1 MVMNPQDEQMNKPR
15 GGLLGLFDK
24 AMKADEDTGL
34 SPLQNFAAALDPLIL
49 KDLRGGEGI
58 RQQGVQRA
66 ATMSKNKTVDML
78 RQQGRNDLADAVM
91 NRTIGPKEAFS
102 VMQSEKAADTAFQR
116 QKDLAA
122 FSAGLKAPAAPKL
135 YSEFAKLNADL
146 QAGNISKDQYNASVQ
161 SFLNKNKMSI
171 RPFRDI
177 NRKKTKVVTVGSV
190 KIGGDNPISVQ
201 SMTNTLTTDIEATI
215 NQINQ
220 ITEAGGDLVRVS
232 CPDKESTQ
240 ALKKIIAPKK
250 NLSFS
255 ENFFHMCFGKVPE
268 KEIVKAFDVSLILYA
283 EHSFNVSTFTART
296 ITSSL
301 SDIHGA
307 ITGAIASLKG
317 PLHGGANEEVMH
329 MMKKIKKPENAL
341 KWINNALKNKE
352 VVMGFGH
359 RVYKSGDSRV
369 PTMREYFGKV
379 AKIKK
384 DKTFEKIYDIVEKV
398 MIKKKNIHPN
408 VDYPTG
414 PTYHLM
420 GFDTDFFTPIFVIS
434 RITGWSAHIMEQ
446 HAANK
451 LIRPLAKYKGSKHR
465 TVMQLNQR

>member
-1 MVMNPQDEQMNKPR
+1 MSEEIKK
-15 GGLLGLFDK
+15 GLLGIVVDETEVSKVMPEINSLTYRGYAAQDLCAKCKFEEVAYLILNGELPNKKQLKQFEKEERKERKLSKTLLDDIKRFPKKAHPMDVARTAVSIMGLEDKETKDNSPIGNMKK
-24 AMKADEDTGL
+24 AMRI
-34 SPLQNFAAALDPLIL
+34 FA
-49 KDLRGGEGI
+49 
-58 RQQGVQRA
+58 
-66 ATMSKNKTVDML
+66 KTPV
-78 RQQGRNDLADAVM
+78 A
-91 NRTIGPKEAFS
+91 
-102 VMQSEKAADTAFQR
+102 
-116 QKDLAA
+116 LAA
-122 FSAGLKAPAAPKL
+122 F
-135 YSEFAKLNADL
+135 YR
-146 QAGNISKDQYNASVQ
+146 V
-161 SFLNKNKMSI
+161 
-171 RPFRDI
+171 
-177 NRKKTKVVTVGSV
+177 RKG
-190 KIGGDNPISVQ
+190 
-201 SMTNTLTTDIEATI
+201 
-215 NQINQ
+215 
-220 ITEAGGDLVRVS
+220 
-232 CPDKESTQ
+232 
-240 ALKKIIAPKK
+240 KKIISPKS

-255 ENFFHMCFGKVPE
+255 ENFFYMCFGKVPN
-268 KEIVKAFDVSLILYA
+268 KDIVKAFDVSLILYA

-329 MMKKIKKPENAL
+329 MMNKIKKPENAF
-341 KWINNALKNKE
+341 KWINKALDNKD

-384 DKTFEKIYDIVEKV
+384 DKKFEKIYDIVEKV
-398 MIKKKNIHPN
+398 MIERKNIYPN

-451 LIRPLAKYKGSKHR
+451 LIRPLASYKGNKHR
-465 TVMQLNQR
+465 KVMELNYR

>member
-1 MVMNPQDEQMNKPR
+1 MSDEIKK
-15 GGLLGLFDK
+15 GLLGIIV
-24 AMKADEDTGL
+24 DETEVSKVMPEINSLTYRGY
-34 SPLQNFAAALDPLIL
+34 AAQDLCAKCKFEEVAYLIL
-49 KDLRGGEGI
+49 NGELPNKKQLKDFEKQERKERKLSKTLLEDIKKFPKKAHPMDVARTAVSIMGLEDKETKDNSPKANLRKVMRI
-58 RQQGVQRA
+58 FA
-66 ATMSKNKTVDML
+66 KTPV
-78 RQQGRNDLADAVM
+78 A
-91 NRTIGPKEAFS
+91 
-102 VMQSEKAADTAFQR
+102 
-116 QKDLAA
+116 LAA
-122 FSAGLKAPAAPKL
+122 FYRS
-135 YSEFAKLNADL
+135 
-146 QAGNISKDQYNASVQ
+146 
-161 SFLNKNKMSI
+161 
-171 RPFRDI
+171 
-177 NRKKTKVVTVGSV
+177 RKG
-190 KIGGDNPISVQ
+190 
-201 SMTNTLTTDIEATI
+201 
-215 NQINQ
+215 
-220 ITEAGGDLVRVS
+220 
-232 CPDKESTQ
+232 
-240 ALKKIIAPKK
+240 KKIIPPKN

-255 ENFFHMCFGKVPE
+255 ENFFHMCFGKVPN
-268 KEIVKAFDVSLILYA
+268 KDIVKAFDVSLILYA

-329 MMKKIKKPENAL
+329 MMNKIKKPENAH
-341 KWINNALKNKE
+341 KWINNALDNKD

-384 DKTFEKIYDIVEKV
+384 DKKFEKIYDIVEKV
-398 MIKKKNIHPN
+398 MIERKDIHPN

-434 RITGWSAHIMEQ
+434 RITGWSAHIIEQ

-451 LIRPLAKYKGSKHR
+451 LIRPLASYKGSKHR
-465 TVMQLNQR
+465 KVMQLNQR

>member
-1 MVMNPQDEQMNKPR
+1 MSGDIKK
-15 GGLLGLFDK
+15 GLLGIIVDETEISKVMPEINSLTYRGYAAQDLCEACRFEEVAYLILNKDLPNSIQLKKFEKEERNARELTKNLYEIIKHMPKKSHPMDVARTAVSVLGLEDKETADSSHEANMRK
-24 AMKADEDTGL
+24 AMRI
-34 SPLQNFAAALDPLIL
+34 FA
-49 KDLRGGEGI
+49 
-58 RQQGVQRA
+58 
-66 ATMSKNKTVDML
+66 KT
-78 RQQGRNDLADAVM
+78 Q
-91 NRTIGPKEAFS
+91 
-102 VMQSEKAADTAFQR
+102 TA
-116 QKDLAA
+116 LAA
-122 FSAGLKAPAAPKL
+122 F
-135 YSEFAKLNADL
+135 Y
-146 QAGNISKDQYNASVQ
+146 
-161 SFLNKNKMSI
+161 
-171 RPFRDI
+171 R
-177 NRKKTKVVTVGSV
+177 
-190 KIGGDNPISVQ
+190 
-201 SMTNTLTTDIEATI
+201 
-215 NQINQ
+215 
-220 ITEAGGDLVRVS
+220 VRNG
-232 CPDKESTQ
+232 
-240 ALKKIIAPKK
+240 KKIIKPKK
-250 NLSFS
+250 TLSFA
-255 ENFFHMCFGKVPE
+255 ENFFYMCFGKVPQ

-329 MMKKIKKPENAL
+329 MMKKIKKPEYAL
-341 KWINNALKNKE
+341 KWIKNALKNKE

-398 MIKKKNIHPN
+398 MIKEKNIYPN

-451 LIRPLAKYKGSKHR
+451 LIRPLAKYKGNKHR
-465 TVMQLNQR
+465 KVMQLNQR

>member
-1 MVMNPQDEQMNKPR
+1 MSDDIKK
-15 GGLLGLFDK
+15 GLLGIVV
-24 AMKADEDTGL
+24 DETEVSKVMPEINSLTYRGY
-34 SPLQNFAAALDPLIL
+34 AAQDLCAKCKFEEVAYLIL
-49 KDLRGGEGI
+49 NGELPTKKQLKKFEKEERKERKLSKTLLDDIKKFPKKAHPMDVARTAVSIMGLEDKETKDNSPKANMR
-58 RQQGVQRA
+58 
-66 ATMSKNKTVDML
+66 K
-78 RQQGRNDLADAVM
+78 VM
-91 NRTIGPKEAFS
+91 RIFAKMPVA
-102 VMQSEKAADTAFQR
+102 
-116 QKDLAA
+116 LAA
-122 FSAGLKAPAAPKL
+122 FYRA
-135 YSEFAKLNADL
+135 
-146 QAGNISKDQYNASVQ
+146 
-161 SFLNKNKMSI
+161 
-171 RPFRDI
+171 
-177 NRKKTKVVTVGSV
+177 RKG
-190 KIGGDNPISVQ
+190 
-201 SMTNTLTTDIEATI
+201 
-215 NQINQ
+215 
-220 ITEAGGDLVRVS
+220 
-232 CPDKESTQ
+232 
-240 ALKKIIAPKK
+240 KKIIPPKK

-255 ENFFHMCFGKVPE
+255 ENFFHMCFGKVPN
-268 KEIVKAFDVSLILYA
+268 KDIVKAFDVSLILYA

-329 MMKKIKKPENAL
+329 MMNKIKKPENAL
-341 KWINNALKNKE
+341 KWINKALDNKD

-384 DKTFEKIYDIVEKV
+384 DKKFEKIYDIVEKV
-398 MIKKKNIHPN
+398 MIDRKNIYPN

-434 RITGWSAHIMEQ
+434 RITGWSAHIIEQ

-451 LIRPLAKYKGSKHR
+451 LIRPLASYKGNKHR
-465 TVMQLNQR
+465 RVLQLNQR

>member
-1 MVMNPQDEQMNKPR
+1 MSDEVKK
-15 GGLLGLFDK
+15 GLLGIVVDETEVSKVMPEINSLTYRGYAVQDLCEMCRFEEAAYLILTGDLPNSIELKKFEKEERGNRDLTKNLNEIIKHMPKKSPPMDVARTAVSVMGLEDKDTTNNSPEANMRK
-24 AMKADEDTGL
+24 AMRI
-34 SPLQNFAAALDPLIL
+34 F
-49 KDLRGGEGI
+49 
-58 RQQGVQRA
+58 
-66 ATMSKNKTVDML
+66 SKT
-78 RQQGRNDLADAVM
+78 
-91 NRTIGPKEAFS
+91 P
-102 VMQSEKAADTAFQR
+102 TA
-116 QKDLAA
+116 LAA
-122 FSAGLKAPAAPKL
+122 F
-135 YSEFAKLNADL
+135 YR
-146 QAGNISKDQYNASVQ
+146 
-161 SFLNKNKMSI
+161 I
-171 RPFRDI
+171 R
-177 NRKKTKVVTVGSV
+177 KG
-190 KIGGDNPISVQ
+190 
-201 SMTNTLTTDIEATI
+201 
-215 NQINQ
+215 
-220 ITEAGGDLVRVS
+220 
-232 CPDKESTQ
+232 
-240 ALKKIIAPKK
+240 KKIIKPKK
-250 NLSFS
+250 NLTFS
-255 ENFFHMCFGKVPE
+255 ENFFYMCFGKVPS

-329 MMKKIKKPENAL
+329 MMNKIKKPENAL
-341 KWINNALKNKE
+341 KWINNALDNKD

-369 PTMREYFGKV
+369 PTMKEYFKKV

-384 DKTFEKIYDIVEKV
+384 DKKFVKIYDIVEKV
-398 MIKKKNIHPN
+398 MIERKNIHPN

-446 HAANK
+446 HASNK

-465 TVMQLNQR
+465 QVMLLNQR

>member
-1 MVMNPQDEQMNKPR
+1 MNDDIKK
-15 GGLLGLFDK
+15 GLLGITV
-24 AMKADEDTGL
+24 DETEVSKVMPEINSLTYRGY
-34 SPLQNFAAALDPLIL
+34 AAQDLCAKCKFEEVAYLIL
-49 KDLRGGEGI
+49 NGELPNKKQLKSFEKVERKERNLSKTLLDDIKKFPKKAHPMDVARTAVSIMGLEDKDTKDNSPKSNMKKVMRI
-58 RQQGVQRA
+58 FA
-66 ATMSKNKTVDML
+66 KTPV
-78 RQQGRNDLADAVM
+78 A
-91 NRTIGPKEAFS
+91 
-102 VMQSEKAADTAFQR
+102 
-116 QKDLAA
+116 LAA
-122 FSAGLKAPAAPKL
+122 F
-135 YSEFAKLNADL
+135 YR
-146 QAGNISKDQYNASVQ
+146 V
-161 SFLNKNKMSI
+161 
-171 RPFRDI
+171 
-177 NRKKTKVVTVGSV
+177 RKGKKV
-190 KIGGDNPISVQ
+190 IP
-201 SMTNTLTTDIEATI
+201 
-215 NQINQ
+215 
-220 ITEAGGDLVRVS
+220 
-232 CPDKESTQ
+232 
-240 ALKKIIAPKK
+240 PKK
-250 NLSFS
+250 KLSFS
-255 ENFFHMCFGKVPE
+255 ENFFHMCFGKVPT

-329 MMKKIKKPENAL
+329 MMNKIKKPENAL
-341 KWINNALKNKE
+341 KWINKALDNKE

-384 DKTFEKIYDIVEKV
+384 DKKFEKIYDIVEKV
-398 MIKKKNIHPN
+398 MIDRKNIHPN

-434 RITGWSAHIMEQ
+434 RITGWSAHIIEQ

-451 LIRPLAKYKGSKHR
+451 LIRPLASYKGNKYR
-465 TVMQLNQR
+465 KVVRLNQR

>member
-1 MVMNPQDEQMNKPR
+1 MSDDIKKGLMGVTVDVTAISKVMPEINSLTYRGYAAQDLCSQCQFEEVAYLILNGELPNKKQYKQFLKDEVGERTLSKNLINIIKQMPKKSHPMDVAR
-15 GGLLGLFDK
+15 TAVSFMGLEDKETTDNSPKANLRK
-24 AMKADEDTGL
+24 AMRI
-34 SPLQNFAAALDPLIL
+34 F
-49 KDLRGGEGI
+49 
-58 RQQGVQRA
+58 
-66 ATMSKNKTVDML
+66 SKT
-78 RQQGRNDLADAVM
+78 
-91 NRTIGPKEAFS
+91 P
-102 VMQSEKAADTAFQR
+102 TA
-116 QKDLAA
+116 LAA
-122 FSAGLKAPAAPKL
+122 F
-135 YSEFAKLNADL
+135 Y
-146 QAGNISKDQYNASVQ
+146 
-161 SFLNKNKMSI
+161 
-171 RPFRDI
+171 RFR
-177 NRKKTKVVTVGSV
+177 KG
-190 KIGGDNPISVQ
+190 
-201 SMTNTLTTDIEATI
+201 
-215 NQINQ
+215 
-220 ITEAGGDLVRVS
+220 
-232 CPDKESTQ
+232 
-240 ALKKIIAPKK
+240 KKIIPPKK
-250 NLSFS
+250 SLTFA
-255 ENFFHMCFGKVPE
+255 ENFFHMCFGKVPN
-268 KEIVKAFDVSLILYA
+268 KDIVKAFDVSLILYA

-307 ITGAIASLKG
+307 ISGAIASLKG

-341 KWINNALKNKE
+341 KWINNALDNKG

-398 MIKKKNIHPN
+398 MIERKDIYPN

-451 LIRPLAKYKGSKHR
+451 LIRPLAAYNGSKHR
-465 TVMQLNQR
+465 QIISLNKR